1 MDEILKMI
9 IEIKEDL
16 TKIKIKLGLE
26 TGHHQDQDQDQD
38 HDQDLD
44 LFKKDL
50 SDHDLILNDDQI
62 RCLER
67 SIRYYL
73 KNRWKI
79 NNRKAYIEKMIKEGL
94 KKPVFEPI
102 KHVQED
108 NSRHTKEGQG
118 EILAV
123 KWNSFNTWD
132 EFVRHTL
139 KIDSVADYA
148 SYEMPDRI
156 RKMRNAPGMTMLVM
170 AGNSPKWAETE
181 YAILKKVVENE
192 PEQQICIS

>member
-1 MDEILKMI
+1 MEEILKMI

-26 TGHHQDQDQDQD
+26 PGHNQDQDQDQD
-38 HDQDLD
+38 LDHDFD

-67 SIRYYL
+67 SIKYYL

-94 KKPVFEPI
+94 KKPIFEPI

-108 NSRHTKEGQG
+108 NSRHSKDGQ
-118 EILAV
+118 EAILAV
-123 KWNSFNTWD
+123 PWYKFNTWD

-139 KIDSVADYA
+139 KIDSVSDYA
-148 SYEMPDRI
+148 SYNMPDRI
-156 RKMRNAPGMTMLVM
+156 RKMRNAPGMTMQVI
-170 AGNSPKWAETE
+170 AGNSPKWAESE
-181 YAILKKVVENE
+181 YTILKKVVENE
-192 PEQQICIS
+192 PEQQISSI